1 MQGSPRKP
9 GWIGV
14 GFRVLVVTFL
24 LTLLSFAV
32 SLLLAIVGVMVS
44 AKLRGV
50 APDAA
55 YAYRHV
61 ALPVAMIVAPMVL
74 MVATVFEVKR
84 YRQMGVLAGIARSS
98 QS

>member
-1 MQGSPRKP
+1 MQGSPKKP

-32 SLLLAIVGVMVS
+32 SLLLGIAGVVVG
-44 AKLRGV
+44 AKLHGV

-84 YRQMGVLAGIARSS
+84 HRQMNVLAGIARSS